1 MILPVKHNIKIN
13 KVKAELVLT
22 EKSFQEI
29 ATSGNKN
36 NNIYKANVKTTVC
49 LTGNHSIIQLIQYN
63 AHYN

>member
-1 MILPVKHNIKIN
+1 VE
-13 KVKAELVLT
+13 AELVLT

-29 ATSGNKN
+29 APSGNKN

-63 AHYN
+63 THYN